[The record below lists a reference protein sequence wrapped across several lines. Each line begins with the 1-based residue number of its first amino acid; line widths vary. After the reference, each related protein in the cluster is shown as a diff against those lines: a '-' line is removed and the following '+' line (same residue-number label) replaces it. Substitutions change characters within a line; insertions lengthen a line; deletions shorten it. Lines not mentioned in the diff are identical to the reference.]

1 MRLWKRNLGE
11 AYQKDTGK
19 SAIVDG
25 MEVCARVGSRGDI
38 IIADVVILIINLSG
52 RLGVDPEML
61 MRAVR
66 SKLEINREREWIK
79 YPDGTYRHRKGGE

>member
-11 AYQKDTGK
+11 AYQKDTGR

-38 IIADVVILIINLSG
+38 IIDSG
-52 RLGVDPEML
+52 ELPEDMVNQIVYRGTFDIPDMGYVEWLEEKLVELGFKV
-61 MRAVR
+61 
-66 SKLEINREREWIK
+66 N
-79 YPDGTYRHRKGGE
+79 

>member
-38 IIADVVILIINLSG
+38 IIDSGELPEDMVNQIVYRGTFDIPDMSYVEWLEEKLIEHGFKIN
-52 RLGVDPEML
+52 
-61 MRAVR
+61 
-66 SKLEINREREWIK
+66 
-79 YPDGTYRHRKGGE
+79 

>member
-38 IIADVVILIINLSG
+38 IIGEGELPEEMVNQIVYRGTFDIPDMGYVEWLEDRLVECNQSII
-52 RLGVDPEML
+52 RP
-61 MRAVR
+61 
-66 SKLEINREREWIK
+66 
-79 YPDGTYRHRKGGE
+79 